1 MHQAWMMDFDGS
13 VGSETPKNCCGSRNL
28 KAPPSPQQPS
38 PHRCILG
45 PSASRPPH
53 HQGCGSAR
61 KLPPNTWV
69 RRKIVRKTLTFPA
82 GFHPKNLDG
91 IEENEIGKGFCKQ
104 KLMDFGGL
112 YIKSLV
118 FHWAPH
124 LNGAHEV
131 DITNLESGASRQK
144 RQKTKA
150 FPTGCGSKIYSPPYV
165 ARLIHTLG
173 IN

>member
-1 MHQAWMMDFDGS
+1 
-13 VGSETPKNCCGSRNL
+13 
-28 KAPPSPQQPS
+28 
-38 PHRCILG
+38 
-45 PSASRPPH
+45 
-53 HQGCGSAR
+53 
-61 KLPPNTWV
+61 
-69 RRKIVRKTLTFPA
+69 LTFPA

-131 DITNLESGASRQK
+131 DITNLGRVGCQPP
-144 RQKTKA
+144 KTPKNE
-150 FPTGCGSKIYSPPYV
+150 GLSHWLWLKNILPPICCEAYTYF
-165 ARLIHTLG
+165 RDKLT
-173 IN
+173 